1 MRRDILTYIRCP
13 ICHSTDLDV
22 ATLERDEREIREGQ
36 LICLGCDHRHPIH
49 KGIVNLLPNPTPV
62 IQSEQQGWIELLG
75 ETHEGLVETMLE
87 LPYLEDGVWI
97 TTYKNFDD
105 IMSKVNLA
113 GKRVLDIGAG
123 RCWSTRRIVTAGA
136 SYAMGLDILLE
147 RFIGLET
154 ADIFLQHDG
163 LYFER
168 VLGNMNNL
176 PIRPGAFDIVFMTG
190 TLHHSSDLVR
200 TMRQVAGS
208 LVPGG
213 MAIVINEPVRSLFQ
227 SKDLTGCLEVEHG
240 INEHVYTILEYLWA
254 VWRAG
259 LRPKLFFPRS
269 ISQGLERDDACVAQE
284 MGTLGHRVVSRLWR
298 RAARGPL
305 LPVMYLIANM
315 PLAMIA
321 RKPP

>member
-1 MRRDILTYIRCP
+1 VRQDILAYIRCP
-13 ICHSTDLDV
+13 ICHATDLSI
-22 ATLERDEREIREGQ
+22 AALEQDEREIREGQ
-36 LICLGCDHRHPIH
+36 LICLGCDHCHPIH
-49 KGIVNLLPNPTPV
+49 KGIVNLLPNPNSV
-62 IQSEQQGWIELLG
+62 IQSEQQGWVELLG

-87 LPYLEDGVWI
+87 LPYLEDGAWI

-105 IMSKVNLA
+105 IISKVSLA

-123 RCWSTRRIVTAGA
+123 RCWSTRRIVMAGA
-136 SYAMGLDILLE
+136 SYAVGLDILLE

-154 ADIFLQHDG
+154 ADIFLQHDE

-168 VLGNMNNL
+168 VLGDMNNL
-176 PIRPGAFDIVFMTG
+176 PIRPGAFDIAFMTG

-200 TMRQVAGS
+200 TMRQVTES

-213 MAIVINEPVRSLFQ
+213 MAIVINEPVHSLFQ
-227 SKDLTGCLEVEHG
+227 SKDLTGCPEVEHG
-240 INEHVYTILEYLWA
+240 INEHVYTIFEYLWA

-269 ISQGLERDDACVAQE
+269 ISQGLERGETCVAQG
-284 MGTLGHRVVSRLWR
+284 MGTLGHRVVSRLRR
-298 RAARGPL
+298 RAMCGPL

-315 PLAMIA
+315 PLVMVAG
-321 RKPP
+321 KPL